1 MQSAFPEKK
10 ERKADAII
18 REVTN
23 LTEDHFEN
31 YIEKSLEEIDSGHID
46 QVVKR
51 DLIIGTAFKHLLLK
65 LVIQLRYKGV
75 LTSEEI
81 EGISSEV
88 SDALERHKEKL
99 EERYQARL
107 MEIET
112 ELKELKAQ
120 LKKIEDS
127 EKQMQRSS

>member
-1 MQSAFPEKK
+1 
-10 ERKADAII
+10 
-18 REVTN
+18 VTN

-31 YIEKSLEEIDSGHID
+31 YIEKSFEEIDSGHID

-65 LVIQLRYKGV
+65 LMIQLRYKGV

-88 SDALERHKEKL
+88 SDALEWHKEKL

-107 MEIET
+107 MEIEA
-112 ELKELKAQ
+112 EIKDLKAQ
-120 LKKIEDS
+120 LKKIKDS
-127 EKQMQRSS
+127 EKQM

>member
-1 MQSAFPEKK
+1 MLKCFPEKE
-10 ERKADAII
+10 ERKEDAII

-23 LTEDHFEN
+23 LTEDH
-31 YIEKSLEEIDSGHID
+31 IEKSLEEIDAGHID

-65 LVIQLRYKGV
+65 LMIQLRYKGV

-88 SDALERHKEKL
+88 SDALEWHKEKL
-99 EERYQARL
+99 GERYQARL
-107 MEIET
+107 MEIEA
-112 ELKELKAQ
+112 EIKDLKAQ
-120 LKKIEDS
+120 LKKIKDS
-127 EKQMQRSS
+127 EKQM

>member
-1 MQSAFPEKK
+1 MLKCFPEKE
-10 ERKADAII
+10 ERKEDAII

-31 YIEKSLEEIDSGHID
+31 YIEKSFEEIDSGHID

-65 LVIQLRYKGV
+65 LMIQLRYKGV

-88 SDALERHKEKL
+88 SDALEWHKEKL

-107 MEIET
+107 MEIEA
-112 ELKELKAQ
+112 EIKDLKAQ
-120 LKKIEDS
+120 LKKIKDS
-127 EKQMQRSS
+127 EKQM